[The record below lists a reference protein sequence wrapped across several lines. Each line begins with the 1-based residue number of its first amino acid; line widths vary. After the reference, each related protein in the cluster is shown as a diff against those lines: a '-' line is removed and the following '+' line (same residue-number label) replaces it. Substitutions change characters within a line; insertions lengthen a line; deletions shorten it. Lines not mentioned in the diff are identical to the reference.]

1 MASQEGLL
9 AVVEVKII
17 QLQSMEDHGGIEV
30 YFYFF
35 FNIGNKCGWVVYTY
49 SRPLD
54 PRERYPVAFVP

>member
-1 MASQEGLL
+1 
-9 AVVEVKII
+9 VVEVKII